1 MMRKQREMDMIITPE
16 YVMKQLEGFLWS
28 AADKEKVL
36 EILGDAL
43 DAAWEDGFDHGALAA
58 ERFEP

>member
-1 MMRKQREMDMIITPE
+1 MIITPE

-36 EILGDAL
+36 KILDEAL